1 MEALEQN
8 ANPEKPDDPM
18 DERTQ
23 VVGDGDGA
31 PVSDSADA
39 KDAPDS
45 QCGKHRQRERKLP
58 RVDPPPVEDEPG
70 QAIREDT
77 PGYIAQAFPRLFP
90 HGTGDFHCLRGGM
103 QKLLKFEEWGR
114 FVLLWHDGRFMRH
127 PRFRYWLLDTV
138 LRTMTPGMQ
147 RTFFK
152 TRAVATQYSLE
163 DLLVPATRKILVQ
176 QMSTVTSKLPGSV
189 GERRKMRQQLE
200 AMVHQV
206 EAETADAGENA
217 GAGRIPAGFCTL
229 TCPVYKWSQ
238 LFDTVLKSYPAGDPE
253 DPQCADFY
261 RGWEKQPPGSARDA
275 TMRGS
280 YYQLLVSNPGAVAW
294 YCGLKLEM
302 AVH

>member
-1 MEALEQN
+1 M
-8 ANPEKPDDPM
+8 DDG
-18 DERTQ
+18 TQ
-23 VVGDGDGA
+23 VPGEGAGA

-39 KDAPDS
+39 ADTPGAAMDDGPPVSDSADA
-45 QCGKHRQRERKLP
+45 GEAGGRQAKLP

-70 QAIREDT
+70 QAVREDT
-77 PGYIAQAFPRLFP
+77 PGYIAHAFPRLFP

-138 LRTMTPGMQ
+138 LRAMTPGMQ

-163 DLLVPATRKILVQ
+163 DLLAPATRKNLVQ
-176 QMSTVTSKLPGSV
+176 QMSTATSRLPGSV
-189 GERRKMRQQLE
+189 GERRKMRQELE

-206 EAETADAGENA
+206 EAETTDAGGNV
-217 GAGRIPAGFCTL
+217 GAERIPAGFCTL

-238 LFDTVLKSYPAGDPE
+238 LFDTVLKSYPAGDSQDPPMPE
-253 DPQCADFY
+253 
-261 RGWEKQPPGSARDA
+261 RGR
-275 TMRGS
+275 T
-280 YYQLLVSNPGAVAW
+280 
-294 YCGLKLEM
+294 CG
-302 AVH
+302 

>member
-1 MEALEQN
+1 MEKLAAAVEALEQN

-39 KDAPDS
+39 KDAPDR
-45 QCGKHRQRERKLP
+45 QCGKPRRRERKLP

-70 QAIREDT
+70 QAIREGT
-77 PGYIAQAFPRLFP
+77 PGYIAQASPRLFP

-103 QKLLKFEEWGR
+103 QKFLKFEEWGR

-138 LRTMTPGMQ
+138 LRTMTPDMQ

-176 QMSTVTSKLPGSV
+176 QMSTATSKLPGSV
-189 GERRKMRQQLE
+189 GERRKMRQELE

-206 EAETADAGENA
+206 EAENGGCRRECRRRAHPSRLLYTD
-217 GAGRIPAGFCTL
+217 L
-229 TCPVYKWSQ
+229 
-238 LFDTVLKSYPAGDPE
+238 
-253 DPQCADFY
+253 
-261 RGWEKQPPGSARDA
+261 PG
-275 TMRGS
+275 
-280 YYQLLVSNPGAVAW
+280 V
-294 YCGLKLEM
+294 
-302 AVH
+302 